1 VPRCRSLAAGLIA
14 VGLAVPAVAHA
25 TFGDR
30 PLREGS
36 RGHDV
41 RVLQDFLTRVG
52 LVTTVDGQF
61 GPKTARRVRSWERRS
76 DVRVNGRV
84 SRRDARKLR
93 AQVEQGMRIHDA
105 APRDTTAAPA
115 GEKATLGADGRA
127 VAPAS
132 APPEVRG
139 AIDAANRI
147 VGKPYKYGGGHG
159 RWEDSGYDCSGAMS
173 YALHGGGLL
182 NRQLTSGDF
191 MRWGKAGKGSWITV
205 YAHGGHGFLVI
216 AGLRFD
222 TGYNNAGNGPRWS
235 EQMRPTGGY
244 VVRHPAGF

>member
-1 VPRCRSLAAGLIA
+1 M
-14 VGLAVPAVAHA
+14 
-25 TFGDR
+25 
-30 PLREGS
+30 
-36 RGHDV
+36 
-41 RVLQDFLTRVG
+41 
-52 LVTTVDGQF
+52 F
-61 GPKTARRVRSWERRS
+61 GPRTASRVRSWERRS

-84 SRRDARKLR
+84 SRGDARKLR
-93 AQVEQGMRIHDA
+93 GQVEQGTRVYDG

-115 GEKATLGADGRA
+115 TEKATLGADGRV

-132 APPEVRG
+132 APPEVKG

-191 MRWGKAGKGSWITV
+191 MRWGRAGKGSWITV

-222 TGYNNAGNGPRWS
+222 TGYNSAGSGPRWS

-244 VVRHPAGF
+244 AVRHPAGF